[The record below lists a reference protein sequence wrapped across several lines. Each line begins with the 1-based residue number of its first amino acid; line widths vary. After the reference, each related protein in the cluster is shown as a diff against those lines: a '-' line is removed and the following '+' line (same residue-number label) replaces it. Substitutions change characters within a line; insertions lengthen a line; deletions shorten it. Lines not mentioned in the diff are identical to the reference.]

1 MGIKFKGLKDI
12 QHSWTLEHEV
22 LKDETE
28 VTITTRL
35 FAATCFQILILKAMR
50 NYLKALIRFSSR
62 SKGRSGCTFLL
73 AIPTYGDMGM
83 GMLKR

>member
-35 FAATCFQILILKAMR
+35 FAATFPD
-50 NYLKALIRFSSR
+50 FDP
-62 SKGRSGCTFLL
+62 KGNEELSESFN
-73 AIPTYGDMGM
+73 
-83 GMLKR
+83 